1 MKSLSFPPLFG
12 QVQSILSASEAY
24 LVGGAVRDAL
34 LGKETHDLDFTLQG
48 NPIPW
53 ARNVADRLGG
63 AFFILDKER
72 NTARVIIREEG
83 GHRHVLDFTALQGAN
98 IEDDLRARDFTITA
112 MAVRVQ
118 EPQKVIDPLGGIP
131 DLQAGVLRACSSHA
145 VQDDPIRILRA
156 TRMAV
161 QYELRIT
168 GDVKSQIR
176 RSLSHLRTESPE
188 RLRDEFFRILDG
200 PRQASA
206 LKTLSSLGV
215 LPHML
220 PGFPPLSPHNQRCL
234 RYAERLWDLLGKEHD
249 PEAAGNRAM
258 GLTVLRLGR
267 FREKIKEHLQINL
280 VPDRSMVGLMSL
292 AALFLPG
299 EQTKAAFKE
308 SQTDLRR
315 SAHHLRLS
323 NQEAQRL
330 TRMIRACRQ
339 VHIFGGR
346 SRSLSSREMY
356 RYFQTFSEAG
366 VEGVFL
372 ALADFL
378 AREGTTSPLEEWTQ
392 ILIASRAL
400 LEAWWEAHDQ
410 TISPPRLV
418 TGDDIMDTYDLDPGP
433 HIGRILESIREEQAV
448 GKITTKDEALAYIE
462 AILSDDLSPCP

>member
-1 MKSLSFPPLFG
+1 
-12 QVQSILSASEAY
+12 
-24 LVGGAVRDAL
+24 VRDAL

-53 ARNVADRLGG
+53 ARDVADRLGG

-72 NTARVIIREEG
+72 NTARVIIREED

-98 IEDDLRARDFTITA
+98 IEEDLRARDFTITA
-112 MAVRVQ
+112 MAVWVQ
-118 EPQKVIDPLGGIP
+118 EPQRVIDPLGGIP

-145 VQDDPIRILRA
+145 VEDDPIRILRA
-156 TRMAV
+156 TRMSV
-161 QYELRIT
+161 QYDLRIT

-176 RSLSHLRTESPE
+176 RSLSHLRTESSE
-188 RLRDEFFRILDG
+188 RLRDEFFRILEG

-215 LPHML
+215 LPYML
-220 PGFPPLSPHNQRCL
+220 PGFPPLPPHNQRCL

-249 PEAAGNRAM
+249 PEGARSRAM
-258 GLTVLRLGR
+258 DLTILRLGR

-280 VPDRSMVGLMSL
+280 VPERSMVGLMSL
-292 AALFLPG
+292 AVLFLPG
-299 EQTKAAFKE
+299 DQTKAAFIE

-330 TRMIRACRQ
+330 THMIRACRK

-346 SRSLSSREMY
+346 SGSLSSREVY
-356 RYFQTFSEAG
+356 RYFQTYSEAG

-378 AREGTTSPLEEWTQ
+378 AREGTGSPLEEGPQ
-392 ILIASRAL
+392 ILDASRTL

-410 TISPPRLV
+410 TISPPRLI

-448 GKITTKDEALAYIE
+448 GKITTKEEALAYIE
-462 AILSDDLSPCP
+462 ARLSDDLSPCP